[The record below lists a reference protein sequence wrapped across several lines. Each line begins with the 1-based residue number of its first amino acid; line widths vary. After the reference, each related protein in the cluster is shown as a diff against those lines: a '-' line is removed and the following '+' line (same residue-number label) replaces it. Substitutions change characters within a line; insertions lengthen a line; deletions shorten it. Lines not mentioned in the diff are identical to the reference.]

1 MTLTN
6 LLYTKKR
13 GKLKEKNK
21 FFQIY
26 STVLKIKLKNKNNF
40 YLKNIKF
47 FIYILN
53 FFTLP

>member
-26 STVLKIKLKNKNNF
+26 STVLKIN
-40 YLKNIKF
+40 
-47 FIYILN
+47 
-53 FFTLP
+53 